1 MRFMVSWSGGKD
13 STASIILAHENREPL
28 DEIIFSEVMY
38 DIQNEMSGENPYH
51 IHFVKEVAKPLFES
65 WGYKVTTVQS
75 EKDYLYLF
83 NRIIEKPTKH
93 MEKKGKRYGF
103 PVVGMCHV
111 QRDLKVKPINEYL
124 RQISEPITQYIGIGI
139 DEPKRLESLR
149 KKKGCVSLFEKF
161 GYTREM
167 AKEKCMEYGLFSPCY
182 ELSNRGGCW
191 FCPNAKLEEQRE
203 IKKNYPEVWSQFVSL
218 EDQTDDVAY
227 TVFNPFRRS
236 LHEIDAQLEFDKG
249 GNNGTN
255 TQ

>member
-1 MRFMVSWSGGKD
+1 MKRYVAACSFGKD
-13 STASIILAHENREPL
+13 SMATVILAKKYKEPL
-28 DEIIFSEVMY
+28 DEVVYCEVMF
-38 DIQNEMSGENPYH
+38 DEETSGEVPEHRDFVYRIAIPRLKRAGIPVH
-51 IHFVKEVAKPLFES
+51 IVRGEKTFVGQFQHRISGEGRSAGKMWSWPLC
-65 WGYKVTTVQS
+65 
-75 EKDYLYLF
+75 
-83 NRIIEKPTKH
+83 
-93 MEKKGKRYGF
+93 GKCY
-103 PVVGMCHV
+103 V

-149 KKKGCVSLFEKF
+149 KKKGCVSLLEKY